1 MRFIASKNGKSLVID
16 AKCHFDAR
24 RYALRTLGG
33 DEGLSV
39 EPSTDR
45 PTVELRW
52 VGSDAGAR
60 PNRHAEVRTRV
71 TARGVWTAWGTL

>member
-1 MRFIASKNGKSLVID
+1 MTFQATRNGRALVIA

-24 RYALRTLGG
+24 RYALRALGG

-39 EPSTDR
+39 EPSTAR

-60 PNRHAEVRTRV
+60 PNRHPEVRTRV
-71 TARGVWTAWGTL
+71 THRGVWTTWGTL